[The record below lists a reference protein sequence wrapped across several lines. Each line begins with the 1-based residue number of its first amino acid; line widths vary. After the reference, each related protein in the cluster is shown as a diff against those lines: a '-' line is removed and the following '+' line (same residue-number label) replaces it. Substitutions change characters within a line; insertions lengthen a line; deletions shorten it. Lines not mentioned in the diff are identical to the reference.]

1 MLGKP
6 PKRAKRMLSNQLF
19 ESLLADRTHGKH
31 AGWIFI
37 KLGLVFCFLIGST
50 ASTLLARPAG
60 PTDQDKHITR
70 FVRLLME
77 QKHLTKQEID
87 DKMSAR
93 CLDMFLKTL
102 DPMKIY
108 FYESDVDEFSRYKTQ
123 LDDLISKGDI
133 TFSHSVFNRFMARV
147 EERCAY
153 SIQMVDFEHDFTLDE
168 TIIRDRDAMEYAKSP
183 EEAHDR
189 WRKRVKFDL
198 LVEIADE
205 VDIEEAKKKL
215 RKRYSS
221 IEKRWEQTSNDEL
234 LEMYLSSLTRGFD
247 PHSTYMSPATLDSFT
262 INMRLEL
269 DGIGASLRSEDG
281 YTEVHEIIVGGAAD
295 KQGMLKKGDQII
307 GVGQGTDGPIED
319 VVDLK
324 INDVVKQIRGKRG
337 TIVRLQVKPVSNPKE
352 IVEYTITRDRIELK
366 DQEARSTVVEWGKHA
381 DGTPYRVGVIN
392 LPSFYLDIEGYR
404 RNVPNYRSTSRD
416 VRRLLE
422 GFQNEG
428 VDAVVVDLR
437 FNGGGSLSEAVDMTG
452 LFIDQGPVVQVQGP
466 DGRPSAHKDEV
477 PGMTWEGP
485 LVVLTN
491 KFSASSSEIF
501 AGAIQDYG
509 RGIVVGDES
518 THGKGTV
525 QQLYDVSD
533 VIFRFGNKPNWGALK
548 LTIQQFFRP
557 GGDSTQ
563 GRGVLSDVTI
573 PSITDHFE
581 GISESEADYAL
592 DFSRVR
598 PLPHDRLGM
607 SGGRVGE
614 ILQKLSDD
622 RVQHSEEFAKDTQ
635 RIARYEEQVAQPT
648 VTLNLEQYMAERE
661 ELDAEKD
668 EQEELAEELN
678 TSDKPVYDME
688 DHYNQEAM
696 SIVIDY
702 VRLLQENKVAIAP
715 KAAR

>member
-1 MLGKP
+1 MLLKS
-6 PKRAKRMLSNQLF
+6 ML
-19 ESLLADRTHGKH
+19 ESSSASHQ
-31 AGWIFI
+31 
-37 KLGLVFCFLIGST
+37 
-50 ASTLLARPAG
+50 ASTRKGWKAISAFLLFSMMVLGAASPLMARPEG

-87 DKMSAR
+87 DTMSIR
-93 CLDMFLKTL
+93 CLETFLKTL
-102 DPMKIY
+102 DPMKVY
-108 FYESDVDEFSRYKTQ
+108 FYQSDVDEFSQYETQ

-133 TFSHSVFNRFMARV
+133 TFSHSVFARFMARV
-147 EERCAY
+147 QERCAY
-153 SIQMVDFEHDFTLDE
+153 SKEMVDVEHDFTLDE
-168 TIIRDRDAMEYAKSP
+168 AMIRDRDEMKYAKSP
-183 EEAHDR
+183 EEAHNR
-189 WRKRVKFDL
+189 WRKRVKYDL

-205 VDIEEAKKKL
+205 VELEEAKKKL
-215 RKRYSS
+215 RKRYRS
-221 IEKRWEQTSNDEL
+221 IEKRWDQTSNDEL

-281 YTEVHEIIVGGAAD
+281 YTEVHEVITGGAAD

-307 GVGQGTDGPIED
+307 GVGQGTDGPISD

-337 TIVRLQVKPVSNPKE
+337 TIVRLQVKPVSNPKN

-366 DQEARSTVVEWGKHA
+366 DQEARSTVIEWGKHA

-422 GFQNEG
+422 GFQNQG

-466 DGRPSAHKDEV
+466 DGRPSAHKDDV

-525 QQLYDVSD
+525 QQLFDVSD

-548 LTIQQFFRP
+548 LTIQQFYRP

-573 PSITDHFE
+573 PSITDHLE
-581 GISESEADYAL
+581 GITESETDYAL

-614 ILQKLSDD
+614 ILQKLSDT
-622 RVQHSEEFAKDTQ
+622 RVEDSEEFAKDSK
-635 RIARYEEQVAQPT
+635 RIIRYEEQVAQPT
-648 VTLNLEQYMAERE
+648 VTLNLAQYMAERE

-668 EQEELAEELN
+668 EQEELAEEFN
-678 TSDKPVYDME
+678 STDKPVYDIE

-715 KAAR
+715 QPSR